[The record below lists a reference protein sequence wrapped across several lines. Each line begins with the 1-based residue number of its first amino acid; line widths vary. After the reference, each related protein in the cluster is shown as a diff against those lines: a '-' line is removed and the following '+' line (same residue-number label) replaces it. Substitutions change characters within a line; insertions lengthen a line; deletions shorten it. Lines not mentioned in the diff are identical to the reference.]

1 MMTVDQMIEVLT
13 AYKAGKKIEVK
24 GHDGV
29 KWHNTPK
36 PAWDFVEC
44 DYRVKPEPKVLW
56 VNEYKNGSGYGHTTR
71 ENAEGVARESHTRI
85 AVRYVEMPEEGA
97 S

>member
-44 DYRVKPEPKVLW
+44 DYRV
-56 VNEYKNGSGYGHTTR
+56 
-71 ENAEGVARESHTRI
+71 
-85 AVRYVEMPEEGA
+85 MPEEGA